1 MRFNYFTILVLINAL
16 VLPPEWP
23 NIVKPTLFS
32 LKETKLKLLT
42 SLQSL
47 MPQNIPDYNVSISSF
62 SAIDSINNN
71 GPQQNHI
78 DLQTDNSDTSLMF
91 IPRELINPTMFKTLG
106 LANLFSNWHGFGDN
120 SNGKTS
126 SDLLSK
132 SRWLNLT
139 AFDQLLIPES
149 FKTFFI
155 FNTLGTT
162 TSTSTPTMIS
172 PSSTSTF

>member
-1 MRFNYFTILVLINAL
+1 
-16 VLPPEWP
+16 
-23 NIVKPTLFS
+23 
-32 LKETKLKLLT
+32 
-42 SLQSL
+42 
-47 MPQNIPDYNVSISSF
+47 
-62 SAIDSINNN
+62 
-71 GPQQNHI
+71 
-78 DLQTDNSDTSLMF
+78 MF

-155 FNTLGTT
+155 L
-162 TSTSTPTMIS
+162 IH
-172 PSSTSTF
+172 